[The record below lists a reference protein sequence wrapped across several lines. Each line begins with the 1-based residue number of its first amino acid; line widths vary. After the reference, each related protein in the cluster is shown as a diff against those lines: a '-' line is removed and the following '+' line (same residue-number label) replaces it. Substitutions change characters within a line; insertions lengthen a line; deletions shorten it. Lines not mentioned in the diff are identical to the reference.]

1 MTSTPV
7 EEIVVQPTP
16 YPTGF
21 MWWFR
26 NGDSWH
32 APDINQANDG
42 PQPYLPNIKIQIL
55 RDFLWFCRNPI
66 GNFMGFV
73 IGFEGR
79 GYTVRGP
86 APVLLTT
93 LYDAQPHQYGWKWSV
108 INGWAPFVS
117 YSGVKYLWYFGW
129 RPASGGFGFKFNIH
143 TGDTSA

>member
-1 MTSTPV
+1 METVRVPA
-7 EEIVVQPTP
+7 TP

-21 MWWFR
+21 LWFFR

-32 APDINQANDG
+32 APEINQANDG
-42 PQPYLPNIKIQIL
+42 PQPYLPGITWQPL

-73 IGFEGR
+73 VGFEGTD
-79 GYTVRGP
+79 YTVTGP

-93 LYDAQPHQYGWKWSV
+93 LYDATPRQYGWKWCV

-117 YSGVKYLWYFGW
+117 YSGRKVLWYLGW

-143 TGDTSA
+143 T